1 MILYINPVIFYLF
14 LLLIQINRC
23 TSVFFYFGSFI
34 CNPLHAARWAM
45 AAAPSCSSPRPQLN
59 YPPVYPFPTPGPA
72 CAVIVGVSPRSH
84 SPHICQTKKRK
95 QKTPTNQNR
104 LFNPARPPAGT
115 GPELHLASIPLLH
128 RRGPPKSF
136 PARSPGHL
144 LSLRALRSLIALL
157 LSCQPRSVGSA
168 RLCPPMWC
176 GWCVVRLI
184 VADQSVVSAL
194 PAAVPLDRGAPP

>member
-95 QKTPTNQNR
+95 QKTQPTKTDCSTPRGPPPARGPNSTWPPSPSSIAGGLR
-104 LFNPARPPAGT
+104 SRSLRGALATCSHCERCDLSSRCSCPANPARWGQPAYAHPCG
-115 GPELHLASIPLLH
+115 
-128 RRGPPKSF
+128 
-136 PARSPGHL
+136 
-144 LSLRALRSLIALL
+144 
-157 LSCQPRSVGSA
+157 VGGA
-168 RLCPPMWC
+168 WC
-176 GWCVVRLI
+176 G
-184 VADQSVVSAL
+184 
-194 PAAVPLDRGAPP
+194 